1 MSINRRE
8 FLKRSLTIAGTSLL
22 SGGAIAHA
30 ANNPDPS
37 IFSTG
42 NTANERNWKLWVE
55 KSETLAPVKYGVLV
69 DTTLCIGCRRCEWAC
84 NEWNNN
90 PNRPVKEFEA
100 SVSQQKS
107 VFDTVRRMHAGN

>member
-1 MSINRRE
+1 MSINRRD

-22 SGGAIAHA
+22 SGGTIAHA
-30 ANNPDPS
+30 IDNRDPS
-37 IFSTG
+37 TLSTG

-84 NEWNNN
+84 FEWYKNQ
-90 PNRPVKEFEA
+90 NRPI
-100 SVSQQKS
+100 
-107 VFDTVRRMHAGN
+107 